1 MKEIAMRKFVA
12 FLAGAALCAVPV
24 SSQAYEA
31 ICGPLGVLH
40 YQKEK
45 SYGGYVLYTNHRG
58 GTKTYLIN
66 LEGSVVHEW
75 NHGREAFMAELLPNG
90 HLLRV
95 EQGPGSP
102 VTFGGWHG
110 TLREYDWDGNV
121 VWGKR

>member
-1 MKEIAMRKFVA
+1 MRKFVA

-58 GTKTYLIN
+58 GTRTYLIN

-75 NHGREAFMAELLPNG
+75 NHGREACPTGTCCASN
-90 HLLRV
+90 RA
-95 EQGPGSP
+95 P
-102 VTFGGWHG
+102 VP
-110 TLREYDWDGNV
+110 R
-121 VWGKR
+121 